1 MSRTPS
7 KYHSEVSHLTL
18 LIVWRSIGLIN
29 DISCWKPVGN
39 GEEASSSY
47 VFKRSPTC
55 THMLVSWN
63 RIIAWYVKMIY
74 IDTDLL
80 VLAGYEDFHT
90 FPPSWRVRCCLL
102 RFTLIQNSKKR
113 LSLVMFHHSSR
124 RRDHHMRSHG
134 NEAFTIDLDSNPNAT
149 VNSLIRGSFVPDFDF
164 TSASHRWHSASRGRT
179 HRTICQRRYPFPL
192 GQNPGCGRTLCE
204 E

>member
-1 MSRTPS
+1 MGNSLR
-7 KYHSEVSHLTL
+7 HLRRMFL
-18 LIVWRSIGLIN
+18 KDPPPARICQSVGIGLLLGM
-29 DISCWKPVGN
+29 S
-39 GEEASSSY
+39 
-47 VFKRSPTC
+47 
-55 THMLVSWN
+55 
-63 RIIAWYVKMIY
+63 KMIY

-80 VLAGYEDFHT
+80 VLAGYEDFYT

-102 RFTLIQNSKKR
+102 RFMLIQNSKKR

-164 TSASHRWHSASRGRT
+164 TSASHRWHSTSRGRT
-179 HRTICQRRYPFPL
+179 HRTICQGRYPFPL
-192 GQNPGCGRTLCE
+192 GQNPSCGRTLCE